1 MFKLHLLPLCIASA
15 VVSSLPLRA
24 DLIWSAN
31 FESYDAKSGTAPLRL
46 NATGEADTFSGTTT
60 TAETLTASACE
71 VVPGATGNAL
81 SLTATGNGSTGTAA
95 IRVNQSSLGHVPDGS
110 VLVVSFDLTR
120 SGKNGFSLANE
131 ARAAK
136 GRSGK
141 AVYLPISATL
151 SAPQRVFIVVNQSGA
166 PVVLPGS
173 LGELPNKSMGSY
185 LYDGTAYSGLL
196 LSSNDV
202 LTLPITGFATGPS
215 KSKLDAGVTLTAFF
229 DNFGAW
235 TSATDTLNNLSVLS
249 LPPGTVVS
257 KP

>member
-1 MFKLHLLPLCIASA
+1 MPKLHLLICLLSATAST
-15 VVSSLPLRA
+15 LPLRA
-24 DLIWSAN
+24 DLIWYAN
-31 FESYDAKSGTAPLRL
+31 FESYETKSGTAPLRIST
-46 NATGEADTFSGTTT
+46 TGEADTFSGTTA
-60 TAETLTASACE
+60 TAETLTTSVGQ

-81 SLTATGNGSTGTAA
+81 SLAATGNGSAGTAA
-95 IRVNQSSLGHVPDGS
+95 IRVNQSALGKIPENG

-141 AVYLPISATL
+141 AVYLPVPATFT
-151 SAPQRVFIVVNQSGA
+151 APQRVVIVVNQSGS
-166 PVVLPGS
+166 PVALPGG
-173 LGELPNKSMGSY
+173 LGELPNKSMASY
-185 LYDGTAYSGLL
+185 FYDGAAFSGLL
-196 LSSNDV
+196 LTSGDV
-202 LTLPITGFATGPS
+202 LTLPITGFATGLS
-215 KSKLDAGVTLTAFF
+215 KSKLDAGVTLTALL

-235 TSATDTLNNLSVLS
+235 TSVSDTLNSVSVLS